1 MSPGKGVRYGDSG
14 PPAKHD
20 SLLQHDTITINQNNK
35 YSRAL
40 LEDDKELKKKWA
52 KRREGKKAVYVSG
65 GTGEE
70 GLSILKLEEEM
81 RKRAAFV

>member
-1 MSPGKGVRYGDSG
+1 MRYGDSG

-40 LEDDKELKKKWA
+40 LEDDKELKKN
-52 KRREGKKAVYVSG
+52 GLSG
-65 GTGEE
+65 GRVKRQCMCPGV
-70 GLSILKLEEEM
+70 LERKDSRFSNS
-81 RKRAAFV
+81 RKR